1 MTLNESFERALR
13 AENRAPRT
21 IAIYTGTVTR
31 FAAFLAARE
40 MPTEVEAITRQ
51 HVEAYIADLVETRAA
66 NTAASAFRGLQRF
79 FGWLQR
85 KKRSPVTRWSGC
97 AGCRRPRCLSPFSAT
112 SSYEPREGLLG
123 LGLRAATRPGA
134 DSAVNR

>member
-1 MTLNESFERALR
+1 MERGFATPPGDIVTLNESFERALR

-79 FGWLQR
+79 FGWLTEEEEITRNPMERMRRVQTPEV
-85 KKRSPVTRWSGC
+85 PV
-97 AGCRRPRCLSPFSAT
+97 PVLSD
-112 SSYEPREGLLG
+112 EQL
-123 LGLRAATRPGA
+123 
-134 DSAVNR
+134 